1 MTKTKFGVILFTLFS
16 IQMQA
21 QLEEVF
27 SARDDAQTYLNHY
40 LSPVMNGLMYN
51 LNNGWYHTG
60 KTHDKW
66 GFDLTLT
73 ASVSMIPEAEKM
85 FVFEASE
92 YNYLTLSSGSNE
104 LPTAAGST
112 TTSVLQATNDEGDSV
127 TFDAL
132 QGVGNKWPS
141 NFFIPVSVPT
151 PMIQV
156 GVGIPSGTDVKL
168 RYFPKTTNDE
178 LSYSLMGIGIQHDLT
193 QHLKFLDKI
202 PTLHISA
209 LGSFT
214 QAQLTYT
221 PTESPVE
228 GEGQRMEM
236 KVGTYTLQVIGD
248 IDLKLVNFYLGM
260 GYTGGATNID
270 ALGTY
275 QYDYDENGSFEADE
289 TVTDPMHLNFEIN
302 GFKTTAGVRFSLGP
316 VRVFADYT
324 LQKYPAIAA
333 GLAFS
338 IR

>member
-1 MTKTKFGVILFTLFS
+1 MNKNKLILALLILFTS
-16 IQMQA
+16 QTYA

-27 SARDDAQTYLNHY
+27 AARDDAQTYLNHY

-73 ASVSMIPEAEKM
+73 ASASIIPEAEKM
-85 FVFEASE
+85 FVFDAAE
-92 YNYLTLSSGSNE
+92 YNYMSISSGSNE
-104 LPTAAGST
+104 LPTAAGSE
-112 TTSVLQATNDEGDSV
+112 TSTVLMATNDDGDSV

-132 QGVGNKWPS
+132 QGVGDKWPS

-151 PMIQV
+151 PMIQA

-168 RYFPKTTNDE
+168 RYFPKTTNEE
-178 LSYSLMGIGIQHDLT
+178 LAYSLLGIGIQHDLT
-193 QHLKFLDKI
+193 QHLQFLDKI

-302 GFKTTAGVRFSLGP
+302 GFKTTAGVRFNFGP
-316 VRVFADYT
+316 VRFFADYT
-324 LQKYPAIAA
+324 LQKYPAIAT
-333 GLAFS
+333 GLALS
-338 IR
+338 LR